1 MRKGTGWMA
10 LLALGVLPAVA
21 AAQPGGRRP
30 AAQPAATTSACRPS
44 ATATAAAD
52 PNRQPGPPPALQAYD
67 VVVSVPNLCVERIHL
82 EVNNVTAHLAL
93 DAAVANLVSVQAG
106 ADVSLGE
113 VSLEIRG
120 VHAQALLLVD
130 LDNVAAVIDRTLTF
144 VDAHPEIVT
153 QLTGTLNRTVG
164 TVGGVANTALQP
176 GGVVD
181 RTVGVVGQTLNNV
194 TQPGGVL
201 SQTVNTLGQTVQ
213 TTLDQTGSLVERT
226 LDTAGQVVNTRTLG
240 ALTSL
245 PLVRQATNQAGQAV
259 RTVRMAS
266 GALVEYTVDQA
277 GRVLNARVV
286 QQATGGARP

>member
-1 MRKGTGWMA
+1 MRKGTGWIA
-10 LLALGVLPAVA
+10 LLALGLLPVSGAAQRGGQRNASAPAAAGCPPRAAAVA
-21 AAQPGGRRP
+21 
-30 AAQPAATTSACRPS
+30 
-44 ATATAAAD
+44 D
-52 PNRQPGPPPALQAYD
+52 NPNRQPGPPPGLQAYD

-82 EVNNVTAHLAL
+82 EVNNLTAHLSL
-93 DAAVANLVSVQAG
+93 DAAVANLVTIQAG
-106 ADVSLGE
+106 ADVSIGE

-130 LDNVAAVIDRTLTF
+130 LDNVVGIVDRTLTF

-153 QLTGTLNRTVG
+153 QLTGTLQRTVG

-201 SQTVNTLGQTVQ
+201 TQTVNALGQTVQ
-213 TTLDQTGSLVERT
+213 TTLDQTGNLVERT
-226 LDTAGQVVNTRTLG
+226 LDTAGQVVNTRTVG

-245 PLVRQATNQAGQAV
+245 PVVRQATNQAGQAV
-259 RTVRMAS
+259 RTVRAAS
-266 GALVEYTVDQA
+266 GALIEYTVDQA

-286 QQATGGARP
+286 QQATGQGVPRP

>member
-1 MRKGTGWMA
+1 MSMRKWSGVG
-10 LLALGVLPAVA
+10 LLALGLVPAVA
-21 AAQPGGRRP
+21 QAQRGDQRNAPPSPG
-30 AAQPAATTSACRPS
+30 SACPPR
-44 ATATAAAD
+44 ATMAAD
-52 PNRQPGPPPALQAYD
+52 PNRQPGPPPGLQAYD
-67 VVVSVPNLCVERIHL
+67 VIVSVPNLCVERIHL
-82 EVNNVTAHLAL
+82 QVDNLTAHLAL
-93 DAAVANLVSVQAG
+93 DAAVANLVTVQAG
-106 ADVSLGE
+106 ADVNIGE
-113 VSLEIRG
+113 VSLEVRG

-130 LDNVAAVIDRTLTF
+130 LDNVVGVIDRTLTF
-144 VDAHPEIVT
+144 VDNHPEIVD
-153 QLTGTLNRTVG
+153 QLAGTVQNTVR

-201 SQTVNTLGQTVQ
+201 TQTVNTLGQTVQ
-213 TTLDQTGSLVERT
+213 TTLDQTGNLVERT

-245 PLVRQATNQAGQAV
+245 PLVRQTTNQTGQAV
-259 RTVRMAS
+259 RTVRTAA

-286 QQATGGARP
+286 QQATGGEGGTRP

>member
-1 MRKGTGWMA
+1 MRKGTGWIA
-10 LLALGVLPAVA
+10 LVALGVLPAAA
-21 AAQPGGRRP
+21 AAQRGGQRPGPGAEP
-30 AAQPAATTSACRPS
+30 SACPPRS
-44 ATATAAAD
+44 AAAAD
-52 PNRQPGPPPALQAYD
+52 PNRQPGPPPGLQAYD
-67 VVVSVPNLCVERIHL
+67 VVVNVPNLCVERIHL
-82 EVNNVTAHLAL
+82 EVNNLTAHLAL
-93 DAAVANLVSVQAG
+93 DAAVANLVTIQAG
-106 ADVSLGE
+106 ADVSIGE

-130 LDNVAAVIDRTLTF
+130 LDNVVGVVDRTLTF

-153 QLTGTLNRTVG
+153 QLTGTLQRTVG

-213 TTLDQTGSLVERT
+213 TTLDQTGNLVERT
-226 LDTAGQVVNTRTLG
+226 LDTAGRVVNSRTVG

-245 PLVRQATNQAGQAV
+245 PVVQQATNQAGQAV
-259 RTVRMAS
+259 RTVRAAS
-266 GALVEYTVDQA
+266 GALIEYTVDQA

-286 QQATGGARP
+286 QQATGQGTPRP

>member
-10 LLALGVLPAVA
+10 LLALGVFPAMA

-30 AAQPAATTSACRPS
+30 TAQPADQFACPPR
-44 ATATAAAD
+44 TAAAAD
-52 PNRQPGPPPALQAYD
+52 PDRQPGPPPGLQAYD

-82 EVNNVTAHLAL
+82 EVNNLSAHLSL
-93 DAAVANLVSVQAG
+93 DAAVANLVTVQAG
-106 ADVSLGE
+106 ADVFIGE

-130 LDNVAAVIDRTLTF
+130 LDNVVAVVDRTLAF

-153 QLTGTLNRTVG
+153 QLTGTLQRTVS

-181 RTVGVVGQTLNNV
+181 RTVGVVGQTLNNL

-201 SQTVNTLGQTVQ
+201 TQTVNTLGQTVQ
-213 TTLDQTGSLVERT
+213 TTLDQTGNLVERT

-245 PLVRQATNQAGQAV
+245 PVVRQTTNQAGQAV

>member
-1 MRKGTGWMA
+1 MRKGTGWIA
-10 LLALGVLPAVA
+10 LLALGVLPAVG
-21 AAQPGGRRP
+21 AAQRGGQRDVQ
-30 AAQPAATTSACRPS
+30 ASA
-44 ATATAAAD
+44 ATATACPPRTAPAAPD
-52 PNRQPGPPPALQAYD
+52 PNRQPGPPPGLQAYD

-82 EVNNVTAHLAL
+82 QVDNLTAHLAL
-93 DAAVANLVSVQAG
+93 DAAVANLVNIQAG
-106 ADVSLGE
+106 ADVSIGE
-113 VSLEIRG
+113 VSLEVRG

-130 LDNVAAVIDRTLTF
+130 LDDVVGVVDRTLSF
-144 VDAHPEIVT
+144 VDAHPEVVT
-153 QLTGTLNRTVG
+153 QLTGTLQRTVG

-213 TTLDQTGSLVERT
+213 TTLDQTGNLVERT
-226 LDTAGQVVNTRTLG
+226 LDTAGQVVNSRTVG

-245 PLVRQATNQAGQAV
+245 PVVRQATDQAGQAV

-266 GALVEYTVDQA
+266 GALLEYTVDQA
-277 GRVLNARVV
+277 GRVLDARVV
-286 QQATGGARP
+286 QQAAGGARP